1 MQTLQ
6 FEQTWERSISAQDR
20 LIIAQAFEQRIIQ
33 EGTVHA
39 DIIRTAYN
47 HRGELLVTVLI
58 HNETDYE
65 MRCADRAV
73 TVQTKESTS
82 TQRFTEP
89 KLVVPNH
96 SSMPWTFIFKNMNV
110 TVDEVLSIQF

>member
-39 DIIRTAYN
+39 AIIRAAYN

-58 HNETDYE
+58 HNESDHD
-65 MRCADRAV
+65 MQWVDRAV
-73 TVQTKESTS
+73 TLQTKQATY
-82 TQRFTEP
+82 TQSFTER
-89 KLVVPNH
+89 KLIMPGKT
-96 SSMPWTFIFKNMNV
+96 SMPWTFIFKNIDV
-110 TVDEVLSIQF
+110 AVEEVLAIQF